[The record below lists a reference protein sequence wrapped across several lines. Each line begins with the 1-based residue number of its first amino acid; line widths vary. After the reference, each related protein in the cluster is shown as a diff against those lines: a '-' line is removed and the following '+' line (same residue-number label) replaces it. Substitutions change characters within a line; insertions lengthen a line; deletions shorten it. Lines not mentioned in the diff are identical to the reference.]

1 LTTKTANLDAF
12 FVPGSIAVVGASR
25 NPQKL
30 GYVMLDNLTR
40 ARFAGPLYPVNPNAE
55 SVLGLHAY
63 ARLEEIPGP
72 VDLAVLTVP
81 SAAVVDVIDECGRKG
96 VGAAVVITAGFR
108 ESGAEGATRERQL
121 IERARAAGVRL
132 VGPNS
137 LGIINTFANLNATFA
152 ESAPFR
158 YEIAVFSQSGA
169 MATAILDWARAIDVG
184 FSKFISLGNMA
195 DVNEIDVLQ
204 YLCEDEQT
212 NVIVS
217 YLEGFSDGRGFL
229 EAARLV
235 TARKPL
241 VIMKVGRSAAG
252 ARAASSHT
260 GALASSDAVVDAA
273 FRQAGIVRAYSME
286 ELFDYTLA
294 FSYLPLP
301 HGKRIAVVTNAGGP
315 GVMATDAIERYGL
328 SLAQLSP
335 VSRDRLAEGLPA
347 AASSANPIDVL
358 GDAAADRYQ
367 LAMEIALADGGVDG
381 VVVLLTPQAVTEPER
396 TARVI
401 THLSRTSR
409 KPVAAVF
416 MGGDAVSRGRL
427 MLDAARVPA
436 FPYPERALRALAALE
451 SYARFRS
458 YTNGGQ
464 H

>member
-1 LTTKTANLDAF
+1 MNPDLDAF
-12 FVPGSIAVVGASR
+12 FVPRSIAVAGASR

-30 GYVMLDNLTR
+30 GYVMLDNLMR
-40 ARFAGPLYPVNPNAE
+40 ARFAGPVYPVNPNAE
-55 SVLGLHAY
+55 SVLGLRAY
-63 ARLEEIPGP
+63 AHIDEIGGP

-81 SAAVVDVIDECGRKG
+81 AAAVAGVIDECGRKG
-96 VGAAVVITAGFR
+96 VRAAVVITAGFR
-108 ESGAEGATRERQL
+108 EVGEAGATRERQL
-121 IERARAAGVRL
+121 LEHARAAGVRL
-132 VGPNS
+132 IGPNS

-158 YEIAVFSQSGA
+158 YEIAVVSQSGA

-184 FSKFISLGNMA
+184 FSKFVSLGNMA

-204 YLCEDEQT
+204 HLCDDEQT

-229 EAARLV
+229 EVAREV

-252 ARAASSHT
+252 ARAATSHT
-260 GALASSDAVVDAA
+260 GALASSDVVVDAA
-273 FRQAGIVRAYSME
+273 FRQAGVVRAYSME

-328 SLAQLSP
+328 SLARLSP

-367 LAMEIALADGGVDG
+367 LAMEIALADASVDA

-401 THLSRTSR
+401 THLARTSH

-416 MGGDAVSRGRL
+416 MGGDAVNRGRL
-427 MLDAARVPA
+427 MLDAARVPVY
-436 FPYPERALRALAALE
+436 PYPERALRALAAVE
-451 SYARFRS
+451 SYARYRS
-458 YTNGGQ
+458 ECGLG
-464 H
+464 

>member
-1 LTTKTANLDAF
+1 MHAMNTDLDAF
-12 FVPGSIAVVGASR
+12 FVPRSIAVAGASR

-30 GYVMLDNLTR
+30 GYVMLDNLMR
-40 ARFAGPLYPVNPNAE
+40 ARFPGPLYPVNPNAE
-55 SVLGLHAY
+55 SVLGLRAY
-63 ARLEEIPGP
+63 AHFDEIPGP

-81 SAAVVDVIDECGRKG
+81 AAAAAEVIDECGRKG
-96 VGAAVVITAGFR
+96 VKAAVVITAGFR
-108 ESGAEGATRERQL
+108 EIGAEGAAREREL
-121 IERARAAGVRL
+121 RARAAAGGVRL
-132 VGPNS
+132 IGPNS

-152 ESAPFR
+152 ESAPYR
-158 YEIAVFSQSGA
+158 YEIAVVSQSGA
-169 MATAILDWARAIDVG
+169 MAAAILDWARAIDVG
-184 FSKFISLGNMA
+184 FSKFVSLGNMA
-195 DVNEIDVLQ
+195 DVHEIDVLD
-204 YLCEDEQT
+204 YLCDDDET
-212 NVIVS
+212 KVIVS
-217 YLEGFSDGRGFL
+217 YLEGFTDGRRFL
-229 EAARLV
+229 EAAKRV

-301 HGKRIAVVTNAGGP
+301 RGRRIAVVTNAGGP

-328 SLAQLSP
+328 QLARLSP

-367 LAMEIALADGGVDG
+367 LATEIALADPNVDG
-381 VVVLLTPQAVTEPER
+381 VVVLLTPQAPTEPER

-401 THLSRTSR
+401 THLARTSD
-409 KPVAAVF
+409 KPVAGVY
-416 MGGDAVSRGRL
+416 MGGEAVSRGRM
-427 MLDAARVPA
+427 MLDAARVPVYA
-436 FPYPERALRALAALE
+436 YPERALRAMAALE
-451 SYARFRS
+451 SYARFLREIH
-458 YTNGGQ
+458 GR
-464 H
+464 